1 MPQIANTE
9 LSDTFDS
16 WRNATNAVRH
26 RMNAFAVNESK
37 LYANTIAANVELISN
52 TTATFSGNTNI
63 SGMVTLKYGANFKQA
78 DANTTMTLRGTLAAD
93 GANTNI
99 TGGSLLVTSNANF
112 TEGIQLQ
119 SGHLQVYSDSG
130 TPSKIDFYCETNN
143 AHYARLQA
151 PFHADYSGS
160 PTATLPTGTGTL
172 ALLDDIG
179 TYANTQL
186 LIADRMQVAN
196 VNSDFLNRVSTGA
209 SQTVAGM
216 VQFNANVI
224 VNTFSTFNANTSHG
238 DNVVGIFGTGSDLK
252 IYHSGSESIIEEGTG
267 TLLIKAHTLTVQNQA
282 GTETLFSAVQ
292 DGEVSLYCNNY
303 AKFVTTASGTTT
315 TGRSS
320 YNAANGAIQTSSL
333 SGSQTPDLDAYT
345 HFNWTLVGNLTLD
358 NPTTLKAGQSGVFVF
373 THSGAARTVSLG
385 SYFDAP
391 SGTLALS
398 TVSGYVDVVP
408 YLVVAGDRILLGT
421 STKNLS

>member
-112 TEGIQLQ
+112 TQGIQLQ

>member
-112 TEGIQLQ
+112 TQGIQLQ

-186 LIADRMQVAN
+186 LIADRIQVAN